1 MYAHYL
7 SYATL
12 VTSKPLLG
20 TKLCQLHWRGI
31 FDKFMEE
38 NEAVWI

>member
-20 TKLCQLHWRGI
+20 TKFGQLNWRGI
-31 FDKFMEE
+31 FDEFMEE
-38 NEAVWI
+38 NEAVRI